1 MRATSRGWIKLRSA
15 DPKAPPAIQFNYLQT
30 EQDRWEFTTGI
41 KLTREIFAQ
50 KAFDP
55 YRGPEL
61 APGPDIKSDS
71 EIDAYARKKAESA
84 YHPSCSC
91 KMGLATDQ
99 MAVVDDEARVHG
111 LEGLR
116 VVDASIMPS
125 IVSGN
130 LNAPTIMMAE
140 RLSDTIL
147 GQPLLPRS
155 EAAVYIAPNWET
167 SQR

>member
-1 MRATSRGWIKLRSA
+1 MRATSRGWIKLKSA
-15 DPKAPPAIQFNYLQT
+15 DPKAHPAIQFNYLQT
-30 EQDRWEFTTGI
+30 EQDRWEFRTGI

-55 YRGPEL
+55 FRGPEL
-61 APGPDIKSDS
+61 APGPDVQSDS
-71 EIDAYARKKAESA
+71 EIDAYARKKVESA

-91 KMGLATDQ
+91 KMGLASDP

-111 LEGLR
+111 LESLR
-116 VVDASIMPS
+116 VVDASIMPT

-140 RLSDTIL
+140 RLADAIL
-147 GQPLLPRS
+147 GRPLLPRS
-155 EAAVYIAPNWET
+155 DAAVYIAPNWET

>member
-1 MRATSRGWIKLRSA
+1 
-15 DPKAPPAIQFNYLQT
+15 
-30 EQDRWEFTTGI
+30 
-41 KLTREIFAQ
+41 
-50 KAFDP
+50 
-55 YRGPEL
+55 
-61 APGPDIKSDS
+61 
-71 EIDAYARKKAESA
+71 
-84 YHPSCSC
+84 
-91 KMGLATDQ
+91 
-99 MAVVDDEARVHG
+99 VDDEARVHG

-140 RLSDTIL
+140 RLADTIL
-147 GQPLLPRS
+147 GRPLLPRS